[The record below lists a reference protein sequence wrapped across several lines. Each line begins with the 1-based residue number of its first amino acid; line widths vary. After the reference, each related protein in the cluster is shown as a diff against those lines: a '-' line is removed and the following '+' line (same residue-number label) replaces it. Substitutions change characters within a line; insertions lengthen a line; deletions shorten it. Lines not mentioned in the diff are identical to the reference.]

1 MSTYAIIKNNQVTEV
16 RELTEEQLHEELKSA
31 QLAIDITNTNPVPQ
45 VGWILDGNTL
55 VQAPDQPAIV
65 PDFVTPRQI
74 RIALIM
80 SGNQSI
86 LDSIPTVIASLPEPN
101 RSIATITWEY
111 SNEVFRNNPLLN
123 LLAPAL
129 GVTSEDLD
137 NLFILAKTI

>member
-1 MSTYAIIKNNQVTEV
+1 MFAIINNNLVEEIKT
-16 RELTEEQLHEELKSA
+16 LTELEYHELAKTSQLI
-31 QLAIDITNTNPVPQ
+31 IDISSLNPIPQ
-45 VGWILDGNTL
+45 VGWILNGNTL
-55 VQAPDQPAIV
+55 VENTSATVVV
-65 PDFVTPRQI
+65 PSYVTPRQI